1 MDYSAHEERFEKMRT
16 ILLAAAAFFAFA
28 LLIVLFFF
36 IGPKPSKIKSKF
48 REIETLQQKLISSQI
63 TAGELKNVQTLI
75 QKNIALS
82 AQDTLAKGASLPFLS
97 DLTRVMDL
105 LRINLV
111 SLEPMAAFEED
122 GAVLTPYRMEIVC
135 NYNQLAQL
143 VNKMEKSPRFIS
155 VKAMKVDNY
164 FSEYFSEEKSTI
176 DQTTVSLEIQTL
188 TLVKEKGL

>member
-1 MDYSAHEERFEKMRT
+1 MDYSALEERYDKLRN
-16 ILLAAAAFFAFA
+16 ILLGAAAFFAFA
-28 LLIVLFFF
+28 LLIFLFFF
-36 IGPKPSKIKSKF
+36 IGPKPAKIKKQFS
-48 REIETLQQKLISSQI
+48 EIKTLQEKLISSQI
-63 TAGELKNVQTLI
+63 TARDLKNVQTLI

-82 AQDTLAKGASLPFLS
+82 AQDTLAKGASLPFLT

-155 VKAMKVDNY
+155 VKALKVDNY
-164 FSEYFSEEKSTI
+164 FSEYFSEEKVSV
-176 DQTTVSLEIQTL
+176 DQTTVTLEIQTL
-188 TLVKEKGL
+188 TLVKERGM